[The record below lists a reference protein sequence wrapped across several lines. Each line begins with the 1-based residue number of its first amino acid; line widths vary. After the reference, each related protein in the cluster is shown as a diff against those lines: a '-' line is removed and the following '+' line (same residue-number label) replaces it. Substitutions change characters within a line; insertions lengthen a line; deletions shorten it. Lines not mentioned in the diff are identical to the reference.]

1 MFLPPPPPI
10 PKKNR
15 NVARCVLSMPELSL
29 FVLRTDTRDVGAR
42 KLRPVSGYVSRI
54 PTYPSEITT
63 DESRPKQLRKLNV
76 SFIFLFSISIRNS
89 SDSTGSRKTVKVIRR
104 TYRLSRNLS
113 FNPSLRTSM
122 RISATHQQLLKR
134 EKRFFHSFFFWREVR
149 VLMLPCLP
157 LGPPCPYVSWYTIYL

>member
-1 MFLPPPPPI
+1 METTVAWYARVVFKTNCMFLPPPPPI

-15 NVARCVLSMPELSL
+15 NVARCVLSMPGLFL

-76 SFIFLFSISIRNS
+76 SFTFLFSISIRNS
-89 SDSTGSRKTVKVIRR
+89 SDSTGSRKTAKVIRR
-104 TYRLSRNLS
+104 TYRMSRTP
-113 FNPSLRTSM
+113 FFHPSLRTSVQ
-122 RISATHQQLLKR
+122 INATYQQLLRR
-134 EKRFFHSFFFWREVR
+134 EKRLFGREVR
-149 VLMLPCLP
+149 ALM
-157 LGPPCPYVSWYTIYL
+157 